1 MTVRANTH
9 SVRRDEMMSLK
20 ESIIFVGLFSFIV
33 GIFLSLIA
41 VTSHNDT
48 NQYVKIEVRS
58 GDTLWGIAD
67 QVNDSKSIDK
77 NAFIDWVTEHNN
89 LASTDIQPGEILV
102 IPVKKE
108 HPAVYELA
116 TVQ

>member
-1 MTVRANTH
+1 MT
-9 SVRRDEMMSLK
+9 LK
-20 ESIIFVGLFSFIV
+20 ESIIFIGLFTFIV
-33 GIFLSLIA
+33 GVFLSLIA

-48 NQYVKIEVRS
+48 NQYVKIEVQS

-77 NAFIDWVTEHNN
+77 NSFIDWVTKQND
-89 LASTDIQPGEILV
+89 LVSTDIQPGDILV

-108 HPAVYELA
+108 HPVVYELA

>member
-1 MTVRANTH
+1 MR
-9 SVRRDEMMSLK
+9 LK
-20 ESIIFVGLFSFIV
+20 ESIIFIGVFSFIV

-41 VTSHNDT
+41 VTSHNDS
-48 NQYVKIEVRS
+48 NQYVKIEVQS
-58 GDTLWGIAD
+58 GDTLWGLAD

-77 NAFIDWVTEHNN
+77 NAFIDWVTEHND
-89 LASTDIQPGEILV
+89 LASTEIQPGDILV

-108 HPAVYELA
+108 HPDVYQLA